1 VLLSDGTNVNH
12 ALVKD
17 GWCWWYR
24 KYAPFN
30 SELEKLESEAR
41 AAKKGLWVDPAPI
54 PPWSTGTQGEGNHST
69 SQTLCRWTPEP
80 GVAVLLAVHH
90 LFIGAVE
97 PDSSSPTL
105 PYPIIGNRR
114 SHIYHR
120 PDCPNYSQVAPRN
133 RVEFN
138 SATLSW
144 LRVGGYS
151 IASAIEGAG
160 CAGGWASRYAV
171 RAAMHATKRKAASL
185 SLSGTMSGMRGGVVE
200 DIGATSGL

>member
-41 AAKKGLWVDPAPI
+41 AAKKGLWVDLAPI
-54 PPWSTGTQGEGNHST
+54 PPWVYRKARRGQSLDLSDLVPLDNGTRSSGT
-69 SQTLCRWTPEP
+69 SRGPPL
-80 GVAVLLAVHH
+80 
-90 LFIGAVE
+90 IGAVE

-114 SHIYHR
+114 SPSTIGPTAQTTVKLPR
-120 PDCPNYSQVAPRN
+120 GIEWSLIAPH
-133 RVEFN
+133 
-138 SATLSW
+138 SSW

-151 IASAIEGAG
+151 IASATEGAG
-160 CAGGWASRYAV
+160 CAGGWATRYAV

-185 SLSGTMSGMRGGVVE
+185 SLSGTMSGMRGVVVE
-200 DIGATSGL
+200 DMGATSGL

>member
-12 ALVKD
+12 ALVKY

-54 PPWSTGTQGEGNHST
+54 PPWVYRNARRGQSLDLSDLVPLDNGTRSSGT
-69 SQTLCRWTPEP
+69 SRGPPL
-80 GVAVLLAVHH
+80 
-90 LFIGAVE
+90 IGAIE

-138 SATLSW
+138 SATLIVASSRW
-144 LRVGGYS
+144 LLYS
-151 IASAIEGAG
+151 L
-160 CAGGWASRYAV
+160 R
-171 RAAMHATKRKAASL
+171 H
-185 SLSGTMSGMRGGVVE
+185 
-200 DIGATSGL
+200 